1 MSMIVYAYAYRK
13 NPRGCDIRQF
23 TDPLTPDE
31 YPGEPASVK
40 AQHWADE
47 NISGKP
53 AVRKIMRFGLHKPQ
67 DIGEISMK
75 TKILKVKITFLEP
88 VLGTWPSNQN
98 VARDFIASKSPDA
111 ATIEDEVA
119 ALGADA
125 VADKGMTVFPRNE
138 NGEPVLYDYQIK
150 GFFKDSCGMLARV
163 GGKTETGKKRAV
175 NESGKL
181 SAYKKVIDGLIFPQP
196 RMIPIKVNGKIG
208 DCQRPLRA
216 QTAQGERVSLANSE
230 EIPAGSTCEFEILLM
245 DESLENAVLEWLDY
259 GVLRGIGQWRNSGK
273 GRFTFDIID

>member
-1 MSMIVYAYAYRK
+1 
-13 NPRGCDIRQF
+13 
-23 TDPLTPDE
+23 
-31 YPGEPASVK
+31 
-40 AQHWADE
+40 
-47 NISGKP
+47 
-53 AVRKIMRFGLHKPQ
+53 
-67 DIGEISMK
+67 MK

-138 NGEPVLYDYQIK
+138 NGEPVLYDYQVK

-175 NESGKL
+175 NESGKI

-196 RMIPIKVNGKIG
+196 RMIPTKVNGKIG